1 MLDIYIFVENI
12 CTEIFQCEPNKK
24 NEINEYLEELENNG
38 TKYTIRVAINYD

>member
-38 TKYTIRVAINYD
+38 TKYTIRVAINYY